1 MIELKIQYHAVV
13 VDCAKNK
20 LESILADNWVKK
32 YGHDHDR

>member
-20 LESILADNWVKK
+20 LESILADN
-32 YGHDHDR
+32 